1 MVEKTG
7 DQTKRV
13 VRTTMRPDED
23 LEVTEVQEDE
33 LRTLGVLVENKRKD
47 A

>member
-1 MVEKTG
+1 MADPAK
-7 DQTKRV
+7 DQTKRT

-33 LRTLGVLVENKRKD
+33 LRTLGLLVDKKAEK
-47 A
+47 